1 MEQVGQVGQVEQ
13 VDNDQQMA
21 SAPENAESST
31 GSLDEPQAMVTV
43 LNDLLRYDE
52 ILGVIAVS
60 VEGLVMGTAGVTG
73 EDVDLA
79 AALGASLVGVA
90 ERTTRRMGAGA
101 ATGLS
106 IATGDG
112 VMHLRNGGEFA
123 LIVFSERCDSMLV
136 SDACDDAMLRFA
148 EVLSPA

>member
-1 MEQVGQVGQVEQ
+1 MESVPG
-13 VDNDQQMA
+13 
-21 SAPENAESST
+21 NAVSVAGT
-31 GSLDEPQAMVTV
+31 PDEPQAMETL

-106 IATGDG
+106 ISTEDG
-112 VMHLRNGGEFA
+112 MMHLRNGGEFA
-123 LIVFSERCDSMLV
+123 LIVFSDRCDSERV
-136 SDACDDAMLRFA
+136 SEACDDAMRRFA

>member
-1 MEQVGQVGQVEQ
+1 VETLEQ
-13 VDNDQQMA
+13 VDQ
-21 SAPENAESST
+21 
-31 GSLDEPQAMVTV
+31 EPQAMEAL

-73 EDVDLA
+73 EDTDLA

-90 ERTTRRMGAGA
+90 ERTTRRLGAGT

-106 IATGDG
+106 ISTEDG
-112 VMHLRNGGEFA
+112 ALHLRNGGEFA
-123 LIVFSERCDSMLV
+123 LIVFSEQCDSRLI
-136 SDACDDAMLRFA
+136 SEACDDAMQRFS
-148 EVLSPA
+148 EVLAAA

>member
-1 MEQVGQVGQVEQ
+1 ME
-13 VDNDQQMA
+13 A
-21 SAPENAESST
+21 
-31 GSLDEPQAMVTV
+31 L

-73 EDVDLA
+73 EDIDLA

-90 ERTTRRMGAGA
+90 ERTTRRLGAGT

-106 IATGDG
+106 ISTADG
-112 VMHLRNGGEFA
+112 IVHLRNGGEFA
-123 LIVFSERCDSMLV
+123 LIVFCEQCDSRRI
-136 SDACDDAMLRFA
+136 SEACDEAMQRFA
-148 EVLSPA
+148 EVLSAA